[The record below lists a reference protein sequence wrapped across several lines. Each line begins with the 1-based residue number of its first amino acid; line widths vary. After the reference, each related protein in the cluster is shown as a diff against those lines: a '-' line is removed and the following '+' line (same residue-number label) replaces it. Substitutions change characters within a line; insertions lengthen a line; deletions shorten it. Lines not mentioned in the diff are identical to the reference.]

1 MKISNNSNIG
11 DIIINGKPY
20 NKDIDIEIVDNK
32 ICIGSN
38 RANKTSLSIRIDSKL
53 FDEVDEVKE
62 KLDMSRTEFCEFLI
76 KQGLNTYKF
85 SPKTNIIFDIIS
97 KVKNQ
102 DEQRVLYLFL
112 NLSQIRE
119 KIKFKDINFLA
130 GTNFSTD
137 EFIGICQKVSLEN
150 YFEDI
155 EIIETERLRGEEIK
169 KFLSSESY
177 SREKDVEIRAK
188 WKKNNE

>member
-1 MKISNNSNIG
+1 M
-11 DIIINGKPY
+11 
-20 NKDIDIEIVDNK
+20 E
-32 ICIGSN
+32 
-38 RANKTSLSIRIDSKL
+38 
-53 FDEVDEVKE
+53 KE
-62 KLDMSRTEFCEFLI
+62 KTLSFRAEKELYEKIEYLEENMFMTKSQICNLLI
-76 KQGLNTYKF
+76 KQGLNYF
-85 SPKTNIIFDIIS
+85 SCQDEIISTLEIIS
-97 KVKNQ
+97 KISKVEKI
-102 DEQRVLYLFL
+102 EEKRILYLFL
-112 NLSQIRE
+112 TLSQIKNR
-119 KIKFKDINFLA
+119 IKLRDINFLA

-177 SREKDVEIRAK
+177 SREKDIEIRAK